1 MSGLSFFHPRDRAAG
16 TKTALR
22 TPRPVPRHPRAGASR
37 RRQRLNAMVAS
48 AMVQRLAKC
57 GSEGVACDLCYVNL
71 TAIVI
76 ARIRNGAA

>member
-1 MSGLSFFHPRDRAAG
+1 MIELPGRKLRYAARL
-16 TKTALR
+16 A
-22 TPRPVPRHPRAGASR
+22 PRHPRAGASR

-48 AMVQRLAKC
+48 AMVRRLAKR
-57 GSEGVACDLCYVNL
+57 GSENVACVLCYVNL